1 MLAFHEQVEPK
12 SAGVVV
18 NERDPVAVSGLN
30 GGRLCGSEYVAVYQ
44 LANVGR
50 PCAVSLFL
58 ARPARLA
65 EDARFTFPSSLLEV
79 SKVGNGDTRD
89 VAELD

>member
-1 MLAFHEQVEPK
+1 M
-12 SAGVVV
+12 VV

-30 GGRLCGSEYVAVYQ
+30 GGRSCWPEYVAVYQ

-50 PCAVSLFL
+50 PCAFSLFL
-58 ARPARLA
+58 ARLARFA
-65 EDARFTFPSSLLEV
+65 EDARLTFPSSLLEG
-79 SKVGNGDTRD
+79 SEVGKGDTRD